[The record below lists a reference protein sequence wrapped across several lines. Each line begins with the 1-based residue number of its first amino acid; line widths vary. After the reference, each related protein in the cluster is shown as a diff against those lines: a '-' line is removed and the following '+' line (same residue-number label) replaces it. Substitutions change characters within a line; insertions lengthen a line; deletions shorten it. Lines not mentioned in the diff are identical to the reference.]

1 MERWSGPGLPARSV
15 KPRRP
20 TQCGQ
25 PAYDTHSQVD
35 TREALEDELVAR
47 LQTGQCE
54 EPLSALYHLYAT
66 KVYGLGIHLLR
77 DAGHAED
84 LGRRHSFGC
93 GARRTATTP
102 HGRP

>member
-1 MERWSGPGLPARSV
+1 MRTA
-15 KPRRP
+15 
-20 TQCGQ
+20 
-25 PAYDTHSQVD
+25 AYDTHSQVD

-47 LQTGQCE
+47 LATGDCE

-66 KVYGLGIHLLR
+66 KVYGLGIDLLR

-84 LGRRHSFGC
+84 LVQETSFGC

-102 HGRP
+102 GGLP